1 MPIRY
6 KLDIL
11 EALKRAG
18 YSSTRIRNEKL
29 MGQAT
34 LQQLRHDELVS
45 WKNIARICAIL
56 DCQLGD
62 ILEAVPLKM
71 ELSWGDATTL
81 FGLLEDTKYKD
92 STIKEQRQPIQVI
105 YQRIV
110 GNTDCLMFT
119 FKNESA
125 LLLYRQLTNSLPQGT
140 PLRFE
145 FPIDST
151 VDEVYDE
158 IQHMRR
164 TLGKEFAGEE

>member
-11 EALKRAG
+11 EALKKAG

-56 DCQLGD
+56 GCQPGD
-62 ILEAVPLKM
+62 ILEATPLKM
-71 ELSWGDATTL
+71 ELSWSDATTL
-81 FGLLEDTKYKD
+81 FGMQGETKYKD
-92 STIKEQRQPIQVI
+92 STITEQKQPIQIV

-125 LLLYRQLTNSLPQGT
+125 LLLYRQLTNSLPRGT

-151 VDEVYDE
+151 ADEVYAE
-158 IQHMRR
+158 IQHMKRL
-164 TLGKEFAGEE
+164 LGKEFAGEE